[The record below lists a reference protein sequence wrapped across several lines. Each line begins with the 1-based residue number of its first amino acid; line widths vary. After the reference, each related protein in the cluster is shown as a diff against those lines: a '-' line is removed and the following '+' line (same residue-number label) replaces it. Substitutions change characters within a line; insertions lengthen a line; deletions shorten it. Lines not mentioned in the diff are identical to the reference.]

1 MKRFVL
7 IQGNKLGLYLDGKLS
22 GTWEWRV
29 EDGEKATEIIEYV
42 RLHGERL

>member
-7 IQGNKLGLYLDGKLS
+7 IYGNSIGLFIDGKLN
-22 GTWEWRV
+22 GVWEWRV

-42 RLHGERL
+42 RSHGDKL

>member
-7 IQGNKLGLYLDGKLS
+7 IQGNQIGLYLDGKLN
-22 GTWEWRV
+22 GVWIWRI

-42 RLHGERL
+42 RLHGDKL